1 MNSEIKHPRQ
11 DEIAELL
18 GKAEQLVQNNL
29 KSCLS
34 CGFFREKNGE
44 TCTAYPGPPARPPAR
59 VIAFGCPAYE
69 FIPF

>member
-1 MNSEIKHPRQ
+1 MNSEIKHPRE

-29 KSCLS
+29 RSCLS
-34 CGFFREKNGE
+34 CGFFREKDE
-44 TCTAYPGPPARPPAR
+44 ACTAYNNQRPPAR
-59 VIAFGCPAYE
+59 VIAFGCPTYE